1 MWVYQES
8 VPNALTALSGA
19 LPAAQPAAAP
29 RDTAPFR
36 KESASPSDT
45 LSGPRRDG
53 CPGAAKAAARSRTL
67 PRDCAVL
74 AASYLFGTLLA
85 GVVLARCQS
94 SEQLLVSAYLDSWKG
109 LFTLDEPG
117 AVWRL
122 FGAEYLTVAGGATV
136 LLLLGLS
143 AFGPLMIYLFAML
156 FGLGAGIIVLE
167 LVLQASW
174 QQAVATL
181 ALAGLP
187 TAAAVTCLCLFG
199 ASALRVSGRLQ
210 RAAFG
215 AKSGPHAAG
224 ARRLLGQ
231 YLALNVFFL
240 PVCGISTA
248 LACLA
253 GQLGQL

>member
-8 VPNALTALSGA
+8 VPNALTAPSGA

-45 LSGPRRDG
+45 LSGPERDG

-136 LLLLGLS
+136 PAAVGLVRLRS
-143 AFGPLMIYLFAML
+143 PDDLFVCHAL
-156 FGLGAGIIVLE
+156 WAGLGDHRAG
-167 LVLQASW
+167 
-174 QQAVATL
+174 T
-181 ALAGLP
+181 
-187 TAAAVTCLCLFG
+187 
-199 ASALRVSGRLQ
+199 
-210 RAAFG
+210 
-215 AKSGPHAAG
+215 GP
-224 ARRLLGQ
+224 
-231 YLALNVFFL
+231 
-240 PVCGISTA
+240 
-248 LACLA
+248 A
-253 GQLGQL
+253 GQLAAGGGHPGSGRTAHRCRRHLPVPVWRIGPPCQRSAAAGCFWSQKRARTPPGPGGCWDSIWR